1 MNTNEKLTDSKSPAL
16 KREVKLASG
25 EIVTLKPL
33 TLKALPDHKKYRP
46 YLEQFQVNLAQRTWP
61 ENKISA
67 APTWCSV
74 DLRDGN
80 QALINPLSIEQ
91 KLQFFQYL
99 VAINFKEIEI
109 GFPSASTIEFE
120 FTRCLIDNQLIP
132 DDVTP
137 QVLTQARDH
146 LIERSFEALKGCKK
160 AIVHLYNSTSELQR
174 RVVYEKDKKEIT
186 AIAVAA
192 VKRIK
197 QLAQTAEFETILEYS
212 PESFTGTELPFA
224 HDICRAVMDEWQP
237 STKNKLIFNWPAT
250 VEMTTPNIYADQIE
264 WMCQQ
269 FAAEKESLIF
279 SVHPHNDRGTGI
291 AAAELALLAGANRV
305 EGTLFGNGERTGN
318 VDIVTMALNLFS
330 QGIDPQLVLGDIP
343 GLAEVAGH
351 LTELPVHERHP
362 YAGKLVFTAFS
373 GSHQDAIRK
382 GLSAVKSST
391 VTHWQV
397 PYLAIDP
404 ADIGR
409 AYEPLVRINSQS
421 GKGGVAFI
429 LETNFGYLLPK
440 KMHPEVSAIVQS
452 LSERTGREVLS
463 QDVFQAFSEAF
474 LAQKDCCYRL
484 LNFSSSLIEGESASD
499 ESNSVECQLQIMLAD
514 GTEKRFSGSGN
525 GPIDACRDALIR
537 FGAPYFKL
545 RDYSEHALGEG
556 SNAQAAAYVQVELEG
571 GKTAWGAGQH
581 PNTTK
586 AAVAAMLSALNR
598 ALAHA

>member
-1 MNTNEKLTDSKSPAL
+1 MSSKPTPTTSD
-16 KREVKLASG
+16 LASKDRQIKLPSG
-25 EIVTLKPL
+25 GTCILKPL
-33 TLKALPDHKKYRP
+33 SLRALPNHNKYRP
-46 YLEQFQVNLAQRTWP
+46 YLEQFQVELPERSWP
-61 ENKISA
+61 QNKILK

-99 VAINFKEIEI
+99 VGLNFKEIEI

-120 FTRCLIDNQLIP
+120 FTRCLIDNNLIP
-132 DDVTP
+132 EGVIP

-146 LIERSFEALKGCKK
+146 LIERSFAALKGCKK

-174 RVVYEKDKKEIT
+174 RVVYQKDQNEIT
-186 AIAVAA
+186 TIAVAA

-197 QLAQTAEFETILEYS
+197 ELAQDADFETILEYS

-224 HDICRAVMDEWQP
+224 ADICRAVMDVWQP
-237 STKNKLIFNWPAT
+237 TSANKLIFNWPAT
-250 VEMTTPNIYADQIE
+250 VEMSTPNIYADQIE

-269 FAAEKESLIF
+269 FTAEKDALVF
-279 SVHPHNDRGTGI
+279 SVHPHNDRGTAV

-318 VDIVTMALNLFS
+318 VDIITLALNLFS
-330 QGIDPQLVLGDIP
+330 QGVDPQLVLGDIP
-343 GLAEVAGH
+343 GLAEITGQ

-382 GLSAVKSST
+382 GLATFKSSKAAN
-391 VTHWQV
+391 WEV

-421 GKGGVAFI
+421 GKGGIAFI

-463 QDVFQAFSEAF
+463 QDIFQAFSEAF
-474 LAQKDCCYRL
+474 LAQKDCAYRL
-484 LNFSSSLIEGESASD
+484 VNFTSSVVEGESISD
-499 ESNSVECQLQIMLAD
+499 ESNSVECQLVVRLSA
-514 GTEKRFSGSGN
+514 GEEKRFSGSGN

-537 FGAPYFKL
+537 HGVPYFRL

-586 AAVAAMLSALNR
+586 AAVAALLSALNR
-598 ALAHA
+598 AIANV